1 MQADVFP
8 LIIVNVD
15 RDFRLG
21 LPLGHLDIGLD
32 YIVLTSGRHALG
44 EFPVSVG
51 HQVPLRLFA
60 GGSPNRDGNTSR
72 RMLVRPPHRAV
83 NQRIVIFWSWR
94 SGLNNGSSRNQEQE
108 GSTTSKHSASEGAAR
123 QLSSHHRPLF
133 LLLPRLLPR
142 PHPRCE
148 SVQEAPRPPLQN
160 RSRIQDTKRFLP
172 RLPRLLRYPDR
183 FHIQDK

>member
-51 HQVPLRLFA
+51 H
-60 GGSPNRDGNTSR
+60 
-72 RMLVRPPHRAV
+72 
-83 NQRIVIFWSWR
+83 
-94 SGLNNGSSRNQEQE
+94 
-108 GSTTSKHSASEGAAR
+108 
-123 QLSSHHRPLF
+123 
-133 LLLPRLLPR
+133 
-142 PHPRCE
+142 
-148 SVQEAPRPPLQN
+148 
-160 RSRIQDTKRFLP
+160 
-172 RLPRLLRYPDR
+172 
-183 FHIQDK
+183 

>member
-8 LIIVNVD
+8 LIIVDVD

-44 EFPVSVG
+44 EFPVFVG
-51 HQVPLRLFA
+51 GP
-60 GGSPNRDGNTSR
+60 PNRDGNASR

-94 SGLNNGSSRNQEQE
+94 SGLNNGRSRLKRVGLDGSSRNQEQE
-108 GSTTSKHSASEGAAR
+108 GSTTSKH
-123 QLSSHHRPLF
+123 
-133 LLLPRLLPR
+133 
-142 PHPRCE
+142 
-148 SVQEAPRPPLQN
+148 
-160 RSRIQDTKRFLP
+160 T
-172 RLPRLLRYPDR
+172 
-183 FHIQDK
+183 